1 MYPKKTG
8 ISLYGLE
15 IGQYVGSTGPEP
27 LSSYCMLVVAIE
39 DEQYVFKYVEGSA
52 RPFDLDDDGYV
63 RFGEG
68 KYAWCIV
75 DYQPIDL
82 MKVLDL

>member
-8 ISLYGLE
+8 KSLYGLE
-15 IGQYVGSTGPEP
+15 IGQYVGSSGPGP
-27 LSSYCMLVVAIE
+27 SAYCMLVVAIE
-39 DEQYVFKYVEGSA
+39 DEHYVLEYVEGSA
-52 RPFDLDDDGYV
+52 RPFDPDDDGYV
-63 RFGEG
+63 RFVEG

-75 DYQPIDL
+75 AYQPFDL